1 MNAITTEIS
10 VSAIAGFSADGHVY
24 RAFGNLLAA
33 KAGELLLV
41 PMGLTTGDLRQI
53 TDGCPVPWS
62 EAWAVLDSL
71 PQDDAI
77 PLTPEALCDGFAA
90 LALITP
96 YGWISDEIALGAGAP
111 DALRLIHVSGIRF
124 VRVPL

>member
-10 VSAIAGFSADGHVY
+10 VSAIAAFSADGRVF
-24 RAFGNLLAA
+24 RAFGSLLAA
-33 KAGELLLV
+33 KPGELLLV
-41 PMGLTTGDLRQI
+41 PMGRTTGDLRQV

-62 EAWAVLDSL
+62 EAWAALDSL

-77 PLTPEALCDGFAA
+77 PLMPEALCDSFPA
-90 LALITP
+90 LAMISP

-111 DALRLIHVSGIRF
+111 DALRLIHVSGIRY